1 MSTKAGFVAHVRWAR
16 LLAKH
21 ARVQYRRTAEHHHR
35 HWRHHD
41 WRDHN
46 LRLGHHCSRHGHHRR
61 RLGHRHHRLSLG
73 HRHRL
78 SYRCH
83 SVSIVT
89 AFWSALAATAP
100 KLAAVSFAVP
110 PNLLAA
116 IAHNCASL
124 TTRQRL
130 AMTSTVPED
139 RYPVAAA
146 SAQFYMSEDGYMTH
160 DAIRKRGPTRN
171 PNRTPSKQPCAASSR
186 LGSS

>member
-1 MSTKAGFVAHVRWAR
+1 MSTKAGLVAHVRWAR
-16 LLAKH
+16 LLAEH
-21 ARVQYRRTAEHHHR
+21 ACVQYRRAAEHHHR

-41 WRDHN
+41 WLDHN
-46 LRLGHHCSRHGHHRR
+46 LRLGHHCSRHGHHRC

-116 IAHNCASL
+116 IAHLRKFDNA
-124 TTRQRL
+124 
-130 AMTSTVPED
+130 ATSGDDEHGPRGS
-139 RYPVAAA
+139 RYPVER
-146 SAQFYMSEDGYMTH
+146 SGQRSVLYV
-160 DAIRKRGPTRN
+160 
-171 PNRTPSKQPCAASSR
+171 
-186 LGSS
+186 